1 MSRCQVLADMIKIW
15 SCLIFI
21 KLYTRLIN
29 RNTFIKFDKKTLNL
43 IAATDDYTHLHPFDH
58 PLSAGL
64 PPSIIDGK
72 KSVNNNNN
80 VSEAGNG
87 ATGNGKIDHRAAR
100 GPVQNIPEYHP
111 PYLSQL
117 RKCDRKPET
126 LSNKV
131 VTHVQF

>member
-1 MSRCQVLADMIKIW
+1 M
-15 SCLIFI
+15 
-21 KLYTRLIN
+21 
-29 RNTFIKFDKKTLNL
+29 TL
-43 IAATDDYTHLHPFDH
+43 
-58 PLSAGL
+58 
-64 PPSIIDGK
+64 GK

-87 ATGNGKIDHRAAR
+87 ATGNGNGKIDQRAAR

-131 VTHVQF
+131 VTHVEFIALSFYRSQNVLCRSKYFEPFKKFDCI

>member
-1 MSRCQVLADMIKIW
+1 MRKKLLQKVDKPKHLYQVWIW
-15 SCLIFI
+15 Q
-21 KLYTRLIN
+21 
-29 RNTFIKFDKKTLNL
+29 KKTLNL

-131 VTHVQF
+131 VTHVEFWKSKEK

>member
-1 MSRCQVLADMIKIW
+1 MTFEKKNCYK
-15 SCLIFI
+15 
-21 KLYTRLIN
+21 RLIN
-29 RNTFIKFDKKTLNL
+29 QNTFIKYEFDKKKTLNL

-80 VSEAGNG
+80 ISEAGNG
-87 ATGNGKIDHRAAR
+87 ATGNGKLDQRAAR

-131 VTHVQF
+131 VTHVEF